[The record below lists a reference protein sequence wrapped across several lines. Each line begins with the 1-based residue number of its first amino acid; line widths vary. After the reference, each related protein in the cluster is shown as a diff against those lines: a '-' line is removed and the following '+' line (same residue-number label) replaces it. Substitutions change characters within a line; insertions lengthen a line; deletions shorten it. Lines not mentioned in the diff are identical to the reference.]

1 LIDREEAAAGFITE
15 ENSSIKSFQLT
26 INFSRIPLKNLK
38 ETRSLSKIGYFEKI
52 KFYKLS

>member
-26 INFSRIPLKNLK
+26 INYSRIPLKNLR
-38 ETRSLSKIGYFEKI
+38 EARSLSKIGYFEEI